1 MEKTFRLVKVGDK
14 IYQTTIEDSQVKKDA
29 AGNASVEFIVK
40 EIEEVDFYHRRL
52 IMNKLKLK
60 VASGGKF
67 VYAET
72 EETKNSVLIIEVE
85 NNSSL
90 KTDSIGKE
98 DSYGLTIDKIFYSPT
113 KTSLKEHI
121 FKIFNYRGG
130 KAEILRNLCNKI
142 ISRLQVSAMEVG
154 MINTA
159 DEEKMFE
166 EMNEEMDLEMAAS
179 MAL

>member
-1 MEKTFRLVKVGDK
+1 MEKTFRLVKVGDR

-29 AGNASVEFIVK
+29 AGNVSVEFIVK
-40 EIEEVDFYHRRL
+40 EIEEVDFYHSRL
-52 IMNKLKLK
+52 IMNKLKLEL
-60 VASGGKF
+60 ADDRKF
-67 VYAET
+67 VYVET

-90 KTDSIGKE
+90 KTVSIGKE

-121 FKIFNYRGG
+121 LGIFNYRAG
-130 KAEILRNLCNKI
+130 KAEILKNLCNKI
-142 ISRLQVSAMEVG
+142 TSRLQVSAMEVG
-154 MINTA
+154 MISTA
-159 DEEKMFE
+159 DEEKMFK